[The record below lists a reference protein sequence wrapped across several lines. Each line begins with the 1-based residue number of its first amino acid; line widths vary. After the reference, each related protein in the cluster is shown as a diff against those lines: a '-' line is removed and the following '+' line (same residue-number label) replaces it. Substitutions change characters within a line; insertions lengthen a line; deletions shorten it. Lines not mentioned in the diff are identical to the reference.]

1 MKRLEY
7 LDSLRGLAA
16 LYVLVYHL
24 AKMPPMATGL
34 PGFADSFVLFGGSG
48 VILFFVIS
56 AFCLCLTMPAR
67 DVSAAD
73 VTDFYAKRF
82 FRIAPLFY
90 AVIAMTCIRNYLVRD
105 IVPPGGD
112 VLANAT
118 FTFNLVPGMQDSLV
132 FAGWTIGVEMLFYL
146 VFPVLFLFLR
156 GLTAKVAALILA
168 GLAFPLLLAG
178 LDHVSTLTGVDR
190 DRYALLTVVR
200 YLPAFILGM
209 IAFQVVDAL
218 RARQAASRIGVLCLA
233 AGACV
238 FAGTVGGSLT
248 QPASIPVLWESV
260 SFSLMLVGLALWP
273 VCLVVNRATQFL
285 GRISYSVYLLHGPV
299 ILLINRPVFPR
310 IEALGLPQAAVFG
323 LSLAVTLAVTLV
335 VSWIAYRTVERPGIA
350 FGRRLIAAREA
361 RAVVAAQPG

>member
-7 LDSLRGLAA
+7 LDSLRGLTA

-34 PGFADSFVLFGGSG
+34 PGFADRFVLFGGSG

-67 DVSAAD
+67 DVGAAD

-90 AVIAMTCIRNYLVRD
+90 AVVAMTCLRNYLVRD

-146 VFPVLFLFLR
+146 VFPVLIVLLR
-156 GLTAKVAALILA
+156 GLTAKVAALIVA

-178 LDHVSTLTGVDR
+178 LAHVPALTDFDR
-190 DRYALLTVVR
+190 ERYALLTVVR

-209 IAFQVVDAL
+209 IAFQAVGGL
-218 RARQAASRIGVLCLA
+218 RARQAASRIGAGCLA
-233 AGACV
+233 VGALI
-238 FAGTVGGSLT
+238 FAAAVGGYLT
-248 QPASIPVLWESV
+248 QPASMPVLCESV
-260 SFSLMLVGLALWP
+260 SFTLMLVGLALWP
-273 VCLVVNRATQFL
+273 VRLVVNRITQFL

-310 IEALGLPQAAVFG
+310 IEALGLPQAAAFG
-323 LSLAVTLAVTLV
+323 LSLAVTLAITLV
-335 VSWIAYRTVERPGIA
+335 VSWIAYRMVERPGIA

>member
-56 AFCLCLTMPAR
+56 AFCLCLTMPGR
-67 DVSAAD
+67 DVSATDLA
-73 VTDFYAKRF
+73 DFYTKRF

-90 AVIAMTCIRNYLVRD
+90 AVVALTCLRNFLVRD
-105 IVPPGGD
+105 IVPPGAD
-112 VLANAT
+112 ILANAT
-118 FTFNLVPGMQDSLV
+118 FTFNLFPGMQDSLV

-146 VFPVLFLFLR
+146 VFPALFVALR
-156 GLTAKVAALILA
+156 GMPAKLGALILT
-168 GLAFPLLLAG
+168 GLAFPLLMSG
-178 LDHVSTLTGVDR
+178 LGHASAMTEFDR

-200 YLPAFILGM
+200 YLPTFILGM
-209 IAFQVVDAL
+209 IAFHLVGSLQAR
-218 RARQAASRIGVLCLA
+218 RATGAIGAGCLA
-233 AGACV
+233 AGAVV
-238 FAGTVGGSLT
+238 FAAAVGGVLPKPHLS
-248 QPASIPVLWESV
+248 PVIWESAA
-260 SFSLMLVGLALWP
+260 FALMVVGLALRP
-273 VCLVVNRATQFL
+273 VRFVVNRATRFL

-323 LSLAVTLAVTLV
+323 LSLAVTLGVTLV
-335 VSWIAYRTVERPGIA
+335 VSWIAYRMVERPGIA